1 MTSPCLA
8 FLLLQFIA
16 SYSSL
21 RAIRK
26 ASQMLLVAACGALR
40 RFAPTFA
47 HKPALPSSAKA
58 EKAACEHALFLP
70 VADE

>member
-40 RFAPTFA
+40 RFATTFA
-47 HKPALPSSAKA
+47 HKPALPTSPQTG
-58 EKAACEHALFLP
+58 KAACKHARFLP
-70 VADE
+70 